1 MSYDHYQLGVRESL
15 VTQLACC
22 DCGGEAQGNYS
33 CDDGN
38 ICDACDAR
46 GMELRYFFSAHPP
59 TGDPKPGTN
68 YPHCPCRHRHRTL
81 EGATKC
87 ATNDGKSQVWH
98 VVEGVTK
105 AIHEVKLDGEDY
117 RTWQRRLASV
127 QYGRGPA
134 VHPAKGVSVKDYT

>member
-33 CDDGN
+33 CD
-38 ICDACDAR
+38 
-46 GMELRYFFSAHPP
+46 
-59 TGDPKPGTN
+59 
-68 YPHCPCRHRHRTL
+68 
-81 EGATKC
+81 
-87 ATNDGKSQVWH
+87 DGKSQVWH